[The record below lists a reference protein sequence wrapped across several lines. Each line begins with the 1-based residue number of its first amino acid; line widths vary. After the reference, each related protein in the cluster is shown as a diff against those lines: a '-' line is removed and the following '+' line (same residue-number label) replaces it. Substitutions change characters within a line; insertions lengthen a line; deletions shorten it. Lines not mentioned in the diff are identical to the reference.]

1 MISTS
6 SHRRRLKPKNL
17 GYLSKDMKPK
27 LGGANSNVGS
37 LATKS
42 MILTTKH
49 TTSQLDL
56 LV

>member
-1 MISTS
+1 MISTN

-27 LGGANSNVGS
+27 LVRANSNVGS